1 MPPELLE
8 NGALGLCLLIIY
20 ALIDKLIV
28 PLASKNR
35 KSSGANNGNGTESK
49 WTGQEYK
56 NGIYERRLSHVEK
69 NLSDLR
75 GTVEEARAAI
85 QVAQVI
91 LKRIE
96 DSLD

>member
-1 MPPELLE
+1 MAPELLE

-35 KSSGANNGNGTESK
+35 KSSGANNGTESK